1 MIQVSEVL
9 FSKIM
14 MMQIPYLNVFWGMNV
29 LMLSIILCN
38 FVFKI
43 IISVQSFWKS
53 SIYVSRG
60 SVFSMDIEQLIE
72 RGRQGDETAFESLY
86 RAYHRQMA
94 GICQR
99 IVGNRQVAEELAHD
113 AFLLAFA
120 KMDQLHNPGRF
131 EAWLTSITT
140 NVARRYMQ
148 RHHDPAMLSL
158 STLSEEELPGEPIP
172 TDDKSLPTM
181 AELMAA
187 VDALPHGYGQVFKL
201 AVIQEMS
208 HKEIAEILG
217 IAAHSSSSQLSR
229 AKKMLQKSLAQYWLL
244 WLMPL
249 VLPLAIYLY
258 KTGKTTDVQQ
268 PIVTKQE
275 HITPNT
281 KHDDEGTP
289 MIEQGIPVIPKIA
302 TQEIAIV
309 PIKVVSADS
318 LAPADTIHH
327 AGEETES
334 TDTTTILH
342 YNKPLPDLRPDKDT
356 HIADLFPEKPIEV
369 EGKRQ
374 KWSVDLAY
382 TGSTG
387 EQNAN
392 RPFIF
397 TEKEMTDIIS
407 EVPPI
412 RSFDKWSDYA
422 EALQSGTLDV
432 DYKTYQTL
440 LKIAQNNAS
449 QPGRDMIERKTHH
462 YMPITFS
469 LALKYKLN
477 NRFGLETGLS
487 YSRLKSES
495 EIGTGGNA
503 IHEQQ
508 TIHYL
513 GIPLKGAYNIYN
525 VRRWCLY
532 GSFGTKLEIPVYAPF
547 STSYFVNGMKEQE
560 EKTTLH
566 APLQWSIGTGIGLQ
580 YNLTSN
586 IGFFAE
592 PSLHYYIPTGSDI
605 ETYRTQHPFMFSL
618 PLGIRIT
625 W

>member
-1 MIQVSEVL
+1 M
-9 FSKIM
+9 
-14 MMQIPYLNVFWGMNV
+14 
-29 LMLSIILCN
+29 
-38 FVFKI
+38 
-43 IISVQSFWKS
+43 QSFWKS
-53 SIYVSRG
+53 GIYISRG
-60 SVFSMDIEQLIE
+60 SVFSMDIEGLIE
-72 RGRQGDETAFESLY
+72 RGRHGDETALGSLY
-86 RAYHRQMA
+86 KAYHRQMT

-99 IVGNRQVAEELAHD
+99 IVGNRQIAEELAHD

-120 KMDQLHNPGRF
+120 KINQLHDPQSF

-148 RHHDPAMLSL
+148 RHHNPSMLSL
-158 STLSEEELPGEPIP
+158 STLSEEELPYEPIP
-172 TDDKSLPTM
+172 SDDKPLPTM

-187 VDALPHGYGQVFKL
+187 VDALPNGYGQVFKL

-244 WLMPL
+244 WLLPL

-258 KTGKTTDVQQ
+258 KTGRTIEAPGPV
-268 PIVTKQE
+268 ITKQE
-275 HITPNT
+275 HTTLET

-289 MIEQGIPVIPKIA
+289 EVEQGTPTIPIITPQK
-302 TQEIAIV
+302 IAIV
-309 PIKVVSADS
+309 PAKDVPVDS
-318 LAPADTIHH
+318 LTPADTLHH
-327 AGEETES
+327 TDEETER

-342 YNKPLPDLRPDKDT
+342 DNKPLPNLRPDKDT
-356 HIADLFPEKPIEV
+356 HIADLTPEKPIEV
-369 EGKRQ
+369 ENKGQ
-374 KWSVDLAY
+374 KWSVDMAY
-382 TGSTG
+382 TGSMG
-387 EQNAN
+387 EQNDN
-392 RPFIF
+392 SPFSL
-397 TEKEMTDIIS
+397 TEKEMTDATS
-407 EVPPI
+407 DVPRI

-422 EALQSGTLDV
+422 EALQSGILEV
-432 DYKTYQTL
+432 DYKTYQIL
-440 LKIAQNNAS
+440 LKIAQNNAA
-449 QPGRDMIERKTHH
+449 QPGTDKIERKTHH

-495 EIGTGGNA
+495 EIGTDRNA
-503 IHEQQ
+503 IRDQQ

-513 GIPLKGAYNIYN
+513 GIPLKGIYHIYN
-525 VRRWCLY
+525 VRRWNLY
-532 GSFGTKLEIPVYAPF
+532 GSLGAKVDIPVYAPL
-547 STSYFVNGMKEQE
+547 STGYFVNGMKELE
-560 EKTTLH
+560 EKYTLH
-566 APLQWSIGTGIGLQ
+566 APLQWSVGTGLGLQ
-580 YNLTSN
+580 YNLTPN

-592 PSLHYYIPTGSDI
+592 PSLQYYIPTGSDI
-605 ETYRTQHPFMFSL
+605 ETYRTEHPFMFSL